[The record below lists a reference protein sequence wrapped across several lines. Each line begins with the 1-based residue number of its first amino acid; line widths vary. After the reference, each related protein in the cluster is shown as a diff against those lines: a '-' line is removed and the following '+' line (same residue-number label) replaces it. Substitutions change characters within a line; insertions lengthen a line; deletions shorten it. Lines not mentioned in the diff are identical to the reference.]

1 MKINSPQLNLMHRA
15 CIKASKVLIRDFG
28 EIEKLQI
35 SEKGPGDFVTAS
47 DKRVEKIII
56 NELNVE
62 NSKYSVLCEEKGELI
77 GKNKEKRWIIDPID
91 GTTNFLNGLPHFA
104 ISIAYEEKGE
114 ILSGIIFDPIK
125 NEMFFAEK
133 GQGAYL
139 NDIRTR
145 VSNKSD
151 FKNSLL
157 VTGGPRY
164 TSNIKDKVF
173 KEYIELAKKVRPP
186 IRKSGSAALDL
197 AYVAAGRFDGS
208 WQRELKYWD
217 IAAGIIILKES
228 GGFINN
234 LRGDNYLQDEIDIVA
249 TNSKIH
255 KELSTF
261 L

>member
-1 MKINSPQLNLMHRA
+1 MHKA
-15 CIKASKVLIRDFG
+15 CMKASKVLIRDFG
-28 EIEKLQI
+28 EIEKLQV

-139 NDIRTR
+139 NNTRTR
-145 VSNKSD
+145 VSNKAD

-234 LRGDNYLQDEIDIVA
+234 LRGDNYLQDKIDIVA